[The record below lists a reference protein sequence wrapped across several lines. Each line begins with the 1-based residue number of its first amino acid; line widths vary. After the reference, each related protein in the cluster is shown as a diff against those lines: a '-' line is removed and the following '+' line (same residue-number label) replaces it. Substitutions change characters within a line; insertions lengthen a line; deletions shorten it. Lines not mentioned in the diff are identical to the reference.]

1 MITAARLAFP
11 KVWQRRLR
19 PDLRLPERERVCVLN
34 QIRSQKTQPP
44 RLVSLDAFRGFVVVT
59 MTFVNF
65 LDGVDGIPYWAKHM
79 PDGVDGFTFVDL
91 VLPGFLFIA
100 GMAIPLALHQRR
112 LRSESIA
119 LQIWRVTM
127 RAAGLVFLGVLMV
140 NEEVLSVEATGLSR
154 DAWFLAA
161 VGSVAILLC
170 PPSGGSP
177 ATTRRWWFG
186 LRLLALVA
194 LGYALLT
201 FRGIDGENVV
211 WFRHSWWGILGL
223 IGWAYLNCS
232 LIYLA
237 VRRSS
242 MALMGALGFMLA
254 LYLGGRYGQLDWLGP
269 INDFVN
275 VGVVLGSTSANV
287 MAGVLV
293 GNLFLDKSPKRSEP
307 YRIGFLFL
315 FGAGL
320 YASGMLLRPLH
331 GIVKDEATA
340 AYTLVAAGI
349 CCLLFLVFYWTIDV
363 RNHRAWARF
372 LLPAGQNA
380 LLVYLLPDLVT
391 SIADVVGLQSYVWP
405 FHSGWPGAFNAVAL
419 TAGILLLNW
428 RLTRAGVRLRL

>member
-1 MITAARLAFP
+1 
-11 KVWQRRLR
+11 V
-19 PDLRLPERERVCVLN
+19 
-34 QIRSQKTQPP
+34 
-44 RLVSLDAFRGFVVVT
+44 
-59 MTFVNF
+59 
-65 LDGVDGIPYWAKHM
+65 
-79 PDGVDGFTFVDL
+79 
-91 VLPGFLFIA
+91 
-100 GMAIPLALHQRR
+100 
-112 LRSESIA
+112 
-119 LQIWRVTM
+119 
-127 RAAGLVFLGVLMV
+127 
-140 NEEVLSVEATGLSR
+140 
-154 DAWFLAA
+154 
-161 VGSVAILLC
+161 
-170 PPSGGSP
+170 
-177 ATTRRWWFG
+177 
-186 LRLLALVA
+186 
-194 LGYALLT
+194 
-201 FRGIDGENVV
+201 
-211 WFRHSWWGILGL
+211 LGL

-237 VRRSS
+237 VRGSS

-254 LYLGGRYGQLDWLGP
+254 LYLGGRYGRLDWLGP

-275 VGVVLGSTSANV
+275 VGAVLGSTSANV

-293 GNLFLDKSPKRSEP
+293 GNLFVEKSPKRSEP

-391 SIADVVGLQSYVWP
+391 SVAEIVGIQSYVWP
-405 FHSGWPGAFNAVAL
+405 FHSGWPGVFNTVAL
-419 TAGILLLNW
+419 TTGILLLNW

>member
-19 PDLRLPERERVCVLN
+19 PDLRLPERECVCVLN

-79 PDGVDGFTFVDL
+79 PDGVDGYTFVDL

-170 PPSGGSP
+170 SPSGGSP

-194 LGYALLT
+194 LGYAVLT
-201 FRGIDGENVV
+201 FRGIDGEHVV

-254 LYLGGRYGQLDWLGP
+254 LYLGGRYGRLDWLGP
-269 INDFVN
+269 I
-275 VGVVLGSTSANV
+275 
-287 MAGVLV
+287 
-293 GNLFLDKSPKRSEP
+293 
-307 YRIGFLFL
+307 
-315 FGAGL
+315 
-320 YASGMLLRPLH
+320 
-331 GIVKDEATA
+331 
-340 AYTLVAAGI
+340 
-349 CCLLFLVFYWTIDV
+349 
-363 RNHRAWARF
+363 
-372 LLPAGQNA
+372 
-380 LLVYLLPDLVT
+380 
-391 SIADVVGLQSYVWP
+391 
-405 FHSGWPGAFNAVAL
+405 
-419 TAGILLLNW
+419 
-428 RLTRAGVRLRL
+428 

>member
-1 MITAARLAFP
+1 LCT
-11 KVWQRRLR
+11 
-19 PDLRLPERERVCVLN
+19 
-34 QIRSQKTQPP
+34 
-44 RLVSLDAFRGFVVVT
+44 
-59 MTFVNF
+59 
-65 LDGVDGIPYWAKHM
+65 
-79 PDGVDGFTFVDL
+79 
-91 VLPGFLFIA
+91 LPG
-100 GMAIPLALHQRR
+100 GPLA
-112 LRSESIA
+112 
-119 LQIWRVTM
+119 
-127 RAAGLVFLGVLMV
+127 
-140 NEEVLSVEATGLSR
+140 
-154 DAWFLAA
+154 
-161 VGSVAILLC
+161 
-170 PPSGGSP
+170 
-177 ATTRRWWFG
+177 TTPRWWFG

-201 FRGIDGENVV
+201 FRGNADGEQVV
-211 WFRHSWWGILGL
+211 WLRHSWWGVLGL

-232 LIYLA
+232 LIYLI
-237 VRRSS
+237 VRGSS
-242 MALMGALGFMLA
+242 IALMGALGFMLA

-293 GNLFLDKSPKRSEP
+293 GNLFVEESLKRSEP

-331 GIVKDEATA
+331 GIVKNETTA

-380 LLVYLLPDLVT
+380 LLIYLLPDLVT
-391 SIADVVGLQSYVWP
+391 SVAEIAGSNLTSG
-405 FHSGWPGAFNAVAL
+405 HS
-419 TAGILLLNW
+419 TAGDPAHSTLL
-428 RLTRAGVRLRL
+428 RSPQVFYC

>member
-1 MITAARLAFP
+1 MITTARLEFP

-19 PDLRLPERERVCVLN
+19 PDLRLPERVRVLD
-34 QIRSQKTQPP
+34 QIGSRKTQPP
-44 RLVSLDAFRGFVVVT
+44 RLVSLDAFRGFVIVT
-59 MTFVNF
+59 MIFVYF
-65 LDGVDGIPYWAKHM
+65 LSGVDGIPYWAKHM
-79 PDGVDGFTFVDL
+79 PGDVDGYTFVDL
-91 VLPGFLFIA
+91 VLPGFLFIV
-100 GMAIPLALHQRR
+100 GVAIPLAIHDR
-112 LRSESIA
+112 LLRGESPA
-119 LQIWRVTM
+119 LLLWHVTT
-127 RAAGLVFLGVLMV
+127 RAAGLLFLGVLLV
-140 NEEVLSVEATGLSR
+140 NVPVLSVEATGLSR
-154 DAWFLAA
+154 EAWFLLAL
-161 VGSVAILLC
+161 GSVAILLC
-170 PPSGGSP
+170 PPPGGP
-177 ATTRRWWFG
+177 LATTPRWWFG

-201 FRGIDGENVV
+201 FRGNADGGHVV
-211 WFRHSWWGILGL
+211 WFRHSWWGVLGL

-237 VRRSS
+237 VRGSS

-254 LYLGGRYGQLDWLGP
+254 LYLGGRYGRLDWLGP

-275 VGVVLGSTSANV
+275 VGEVLGSTSANV

-293 GNLFLDKSPKRSEP
+293 GNLFVEESPKRSEA

-391 SIADVVGLQSYVWP
+391 SVAEIVGIQSYVWP
-405 FHSGWPGAFNAVAL
+405 FHSGWPGVFNTVAL
-419 TAGILLLNW
+419 TTGILLLNW